1 MQLKGKKI
9 SNYLLL
15 LLLVSV
21 ISFFFVQPAF
31 ADVGEVDMDQNSV
44 SKTEEGD
51 SESGETIDGETDL
64 PWWKSALEFGK
75 DVIDDVGDGISDF
88 GDWATNEWNQFKEDW
103 PERWD
108 AIKGGFNDA
117 LDATSDWFS
126 DRADDVG
133 DFFGAVGDWFE
144 ENEWAQTVIAA
155 VVATGAIIGAIALVA
170 TPPGW
175 IMMAVIG
182 AGALAGG
189 FLYQSAASN
198 AGAEYS
204 FWGALSWAFAGGIA
218 GGIAQGTGTLPFLLR
233 LAGSSARAFPGAAV
247 RYFSGSRFLVNS
259 GVGALVSGGFSGVKM
274 MLTGEF
280 SFYDLTVD
288 TVFGGLAGGI
298 LGPLGGPIANAWKTK
313 NLYNI
318 VKYGFVTS
326 SYAGI
331 DNFVT
336 EGLKGSWDTTN
347 ILIGYAA
354 GAGMYTIF
362 GNISKYLIKYGS
374 EPAVS
379 ETDEI
384 INQIN
389 EEVLN
394 KGFEEPYKGF
404 LEDNINEQSPK
415 EPTNPN
421 KTELKPLNNN

>member
-1 MQLKGKKI
+1 MQYKEKMRK
-9 SNYLLL
+9 NLLL
-15 LLLVSV
+15 FLL
-21 ISFFFVQPAF
+21 ISFISFLFVQPAF

-64 PWWKSALEFGK
+64 PWWKKALEFGE

-88 GDWATNEWNQFKEDW
+88 GDWASNEWNQFKEDW

-108 AIKGGFNDA
+108 SIKGGFEDA
-117 LDATSDWFS
+117 WDATSDWFS

-133 DFFGAVGDWFE
+133 DFFGAVGDWFA

-247 RYFSGSRFLVNS
+247 RYFSGSGLLMNMGVGS
-259 GVGALVSGGFSGVKM
+259 GVSGIFSFTKM
-274 MLTGEF
+274 ILTGEGT
-280 SFYDLTVD
+280 LVD
-288 TVFGGLAGGI
+288 VAIDTAFGGLAAGI
-298 LGPLGGPIANAWKTK
+298 LGPLGGPIANSWKSK
-313 NLYNI
+313 NIYEI
-318 VKYGFVTS
+318 VKYGVITS
-326 SYAGI
+326 GYAGL
-331 DNFVT
+331 DNFVV
-336 EGLKGSWDTTN
+336 EGIKGSWDSTN
-347 ILIGYAA
+347 ILIGMAA
-354 GAGMYTIF
+354 GAGMYSIF
-362 GNISKYLIKYGS
+362 GNVSKYLIKYGTAPSTS
-374 EPAVS
+374 ESDQLMDQIS
-379 ETDEI
+379 EEI
-384 INQIN
+384 
-389 EEVLN
+389 LN
-394 KGFEEPYKGF
+394 KSFEEPYKGF
-404 LEDNINEQSPK
+404 LEDSIEPPK
-415 EPTNPN
+415 ETTPKNTKPP
-421 KTELKPLNNN
+421 EIKPLNN